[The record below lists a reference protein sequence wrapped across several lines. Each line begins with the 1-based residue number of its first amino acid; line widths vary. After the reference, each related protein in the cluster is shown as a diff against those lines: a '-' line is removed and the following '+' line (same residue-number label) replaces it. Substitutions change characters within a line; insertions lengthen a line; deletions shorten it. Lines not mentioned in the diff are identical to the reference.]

1 MGALAKASL
10 VAIDG
15 AATAQPLNGEQP
27 VEVQFNPASMHVT
40 LAKAAEG
47 RRSTA
52 GQSEQAIG
60 AGNATLTLDLHFDTA
75 DEGTTELAEDV
86 RKKTAKVARFMLPT
100 EGSSDPPPRVRFQW
114 GTFVMDG
121 LMQSYTEDLDF
132 FSSQGVPLRAK
143 VAISIKGQNP
153 AFMAKTAGPGAA
165 TGAGALPPTG
175 SAAAPGAPGA
185 PGLPG
190 GGLPGAAGISAGVGL
205 SAGLAVGLSLGDRVG
220 VAIGGESAA
229 EFSARMGLDPGAWR
243 GVAGGLDSTISID
256 AGVEIAFS
264 AGLTTSPGLGVA
276 VGVEAGASASLEASA
291 GLAGSAA
298 APAVPG
304 AAPGT
309 GAGFALAASGGV
321 RAAVESVQIAR
332 TGAAAAETVAAF
344 TPPAAAATPAPPALP
359 PPPAREQPRPSL
371 RSAPVH
377 PAAVSRSSAPP
388 APSPP
393 RADPR
398 ATSYGYGVPLRRRE
412 SGAAEE
418 RASETSGYVV
428 VSRRARPAAVPVAT
442 DPTTPPWRRLPAVA
456 PGRRE
461 ADAHVSG
468 CACGCGGGR

>member
-1 MGALAKASL
+1 MGVLAKASL

-15 AATAQPLNGEQP
+15 AAVGQPLNGEEA
-27 VEVQFNPASMHVT
+27 VEVQFNPATMHVT

-52 GQSEQAIG
+52 GQAEQAIG

-86 RKKTAKVARFMLPT
+86 RKKTAMVARFMLPT
-100 EGSSDPPPRVRFQW
+100 EGSNAPPPRVRFQW

-153 AFMAKTAGPGAA
+153 AFMANTAGPGAA
-165 TGAGALPPTG
+165 DGAGALPPMKAT
-175 SAAAPGAPGA
+175 GAPGA
-185 PGLPG
+185 PG

-205 SAGLAVGLSLGDRVG
+205 SAGLSLGASVGLSLGDRVG

-243 GVAGGLDSTISID
+243 GVAAGLDSTISID

-276 VGVEAGASASLEASA
+276 VGAEAGASASLEASA
-291 GLAGSAA
+291 GLAGTAA

-332 TGAAAAETVAAF
+332 TGAAAAQTVAAF

-371 RSAPVH
+371 RSAPAL
-377 PAAVSRSSAPP
+377 PAAAARSSAPP
-388 APSPP
+388 APAPP

-398 ATSYGYGVPLRRRE
+398 ATSFGYGVPLRPRE
-412 SGAAEE
+412 AGAAEE

-461 ADAHVSG
+461 ADAHASG